1 MGSRKSRQTSEP
13 EVIDITQN
21 TENLQTSEIGAETSA
36 PTDTISAKKVF
47 VYLGPSVRG
56 VINNGTIFSGSRE
69 EVDRDISERVET
81 AGISE
86 KIIDILRLVVAD
98 DKITVSKSKL
108 ILGGNALS
116 LSYKRISEINEEG

>member
-1 MGSRKSRQTSEP
+1 M
-13 EVIDITQN
+13 ITQN

-56 VINNGTIFSGSRE
+56 VINNGAIFSGSRE